1 MNKCVK
7 NLFLFL
13 MITVLAVG
21 FTACGGASEQ
31 NGAEKTVETFINALA
46 DFDSETAKSC
56 LKNGETSS
64 IILDGRNYNK
74 ESMVQSYVDVG
85 ISEETA
91 DKIMDLVAE
100 TNKKAI
106 TFKITDTKD
115 NGKKTTV
122 TVAFSVKDP
131 ADLWDE
137 ILISNEVLEA
147 YGSNDQGMA
156 VLKSYELL
164 SEKLE
169 KATPASVNVKFTLEK
184 ADDKWV
190 ISEMDENIS
199 KVY

>member
-1 MNKCVK
+1 MNKFVK
-7 NLFLFL
+7 KLFLFL
-13 MITVLAVG
+13 MIMVPAVG

-31 NGAEKTVETFINALA
+31 NGAVKTVETFINALA

-64 IILDGRNYNK
+64 ILSDDRNYNR
-74 ESMVQSYVDVG
+74 ESMLQSYVDVG

-91 DKIMDLVAE
+91 NAIMNLIAE

-106 TFKITDTKD
+106 AFKITETKD
-115 NGKKTTV
+115 DGKKTTV

-147 YGSNDQGMA
+147 YGNNDQGMA

-169 KATPASVNVKFTLEK
+169 TATPTSVNVKFTLENT
-184 ADDKWV
+184 DDKWV
-190 ISEMDENIS
+190 ISEMDENIA